1 MTFETR
7 FVIGAVTELDEA
19 IGWYD
24 DRRAGL
30 GLAFLVAVDRTIK
43 FVSQFPQV
51 SRLVDGVAPDLEV
64 RMAPVDRF
72 PYYVAYL
79 VTNDVIV
86 VVAVAHE
93 RRRPHY
99 WSGRTGS

>member
-7 FVIGAVTELDEA
+7 FVNEAVTELDEA

-43 FVSQFPQV
+43 FVAQFPQKCRGSLMV
-51 SRLVDGVAPDLEV
+51 MLPSSRFGWLRWTG
-64 RMAPVDRF
+64 PV
-72 PYYVAYL
+72 L
-79 VTNDVIV
+79 
-86 VVAVAHE
+86 
-93 RRRPHY
+93 RRLSH
-99 WSGRTGS
+99 